1 MKKLI
6 AILLTLVCL
15 VDSQTSLAA
24 ESDKGSF
31 DVKETIFEHLE
42 DHYGW
47 ELPFT
52 TDRRIPLPV
61 ILWSKTSGW
70 HLFSSSRVTGGQE
83 YQGFRI
89 ATSGDYKNKIVEAVG
104 GSYVRPVDL
113 SVTKNV
119 AALIVA
125 ALVDVAV
132 VLNVRKWYTRNRM
145 KAPRK
150 FTAGTE
156 ALVEFIYS
164 DVIKPTLGDKATR
177 FAPYLLTVFFFIFTM
192 NLLGLVVIFPGGA
205 NLTGN
210 LAVTMVLAVATFGI
224 TNVCGTKHYWKDILW
239 PDVPLWL
246 KFPIPIMPVIEVFG
260 IFTKPVTLMIRLF
273 ANMMAGHMIVL
284 VLTCLIF
291 IFASY
296 GIVAQ
301 CGATAVSVLFGFC
314 MLMLDV
320 LFSFIQAFVFTILS
334 TIFIGLALEKGEAKE
349 Q

>member
-31 DVKETIFEHLE
+31 NVKETIFGHLE

-47 ELPFT
+47 EVPFT
-52 TDRRIPLPV
+52 VDKRIPLPV

-70 HLFSSSRVTGGQE
+70 HVFSSSKITGGQE

-89 ATSGDYKNKIVEAVG
+89 ATSGDYKNKIVESVG
-104 GSYVRPVDL
+104 GEYIRPVDL

-125 ALVDVAV
+125 ALVV
-132 VLNVRKWYTRNRM
+132 VSLAFNVKRWYKKNQM

-150 FTAGTE
+150 LTAGIE

-164 DVIKPTLGDKATR
+164 DVIKTTLGDKATR

-192 NLLGLVVIFPGGA
+192 NLLGLIVIFPGGA

-210 LAVTMVLAVATFGI
+210 LAITMVLAIATFVI

-239 PDVPLWL
+239 PDIPLWL

-260 IFTKPVTLMIRLF
+260 IFTKPITLMIRLF

-284 VLTCLIF
+284 VLTSLIF

-296 GIVAQ
+296 GVVAQ

-334 TIFIGLALEKGEAKE
+334 TIFIGLALEKG
-349 Q
+349 

>member
-31 DVKETIFEHLE
+31 DVKETIFGHLE
-42 DHYGW
+42 DQYGW

-52 TDRRIPLPV
+52 AGKRIPLPV
-61 ILWSKTSGW
+61 IVWSRTSGW
-70 HLFSSSRVTGGQE
+70 HLFSSARVTGGQE
-83 YQGFRI
+83 YHGFRI
-89 ATSGDYKNKIVEAVG
+89 ATSGDYKNKIVESVG
-104 GSYVRPVDL
+104 DEEVRPVDL

-119 AALIVA
+119 AALIIA
-125 ALVDVAV
+125 ALVAAALVF
-132 VLNVRKWYTRNRM
+132 NVKGWYRKNRM

-150 FTAGTE
+150 LTAGTE
-156 ALVEFIYS
+156 ALVEFIYGG
-164 DVIKPTLGDKATR
+164 VIKPTLGTQATR

-192 NLLGLVVIFPGGA
+192 NLLGLMVVFPGGA

-210 LAVTMVLAVATFGI
+210 LAVTLVLAVATFVI
-224 TNVCGTKHYWKDILW
+224 TNVCGTKHYWKEILW

-284 VLTCLIF
+284 VLTSLIF

-296 GIVAQ
+296 GVAMQ
-301 CGATAVSVLFGFC
+301 CGMTVVSLLFEFC
-314 MLMLDV
+314 MLALDV

-334 TIFIGLALEKGEAKE
+334 TIFIGLALEKK
-349 Q
+349 

>member
-24 ESDKGSF
+24 ESGKDSF
-31 DVKETIFEHLE
+31 DVKETIFGHLE

-47 ELPFT
+47 EVPFT
-52 TDRRIPLPV
+52 TGKRIPLPV
-61 ILWSKTSGW
+61 IVWSKTSGW
-70 HLFSSSRVTGGQE
+70 HVFSSSKVTSGQE
-83 YQGFRI
+83 YEGFRI
-89 ATSGDYKNKIVEAVG
+89 ASSGEYKNKIVESVG
-104 GSYVRPVDL
+104 GSDIRPVDL

-119 AALIVA
+119 AALIISALVA
-125 ALVDVAV
+125 ASLAFTV
-132 VLNVRKWYTRNRM
+132 KGWYKKNKM

-150 FTAGTE
+150 FTAGIE
-156 ALVEFIYS
+156 ALVEFIYT

-192 NLLGLVVIFPGGA
+192 NLLGLMVVFPGGA

-210 LAVTMVLAVATFGI
+210 LAITMVLAIATFLI
-224 TNVCGTKHYWKDILW
+224 TNLCGTKHYWKDILW
-239 PDVPLWL
+239 PDIPMWL
-246 KFPIPIMPVIEVFG
+246 KFPIPIMPMIEIFG
-260 IFTKPVTLMIRLF
+260 IFTKPVTLMVRLF

-284 VLTCLIF
+284 VLTSLIF

-296 GIVAQ
+296 GIAVQ
-301 CGATAVSVLFGFC
+301 CGVTAVSVLFQFC

-334 TIFIGLALEKGEAKE
+334 TIFIGLALEEK
-349 Q
+349 